1 MRSAGRDEGAVLVL
15 VAVSLLALLAVAAL
29 AIDLGDFRAHRRQLQ
44 TAADAAALAG
54 AMQLPPFSS
63 GANACSQADYYARQN
78 TTQTSAQNLVVNA
91 NLDTSFCQILGGS
104 VRVQPVESKVPYA
117 FGRVLG
123 FVNTSLSA
131 QARARVVYLTRSD
144 GLLPFGVED
153 LRPQTVTLTV
163 DATGQQI
170 PMGTGGCLPATTE
183 GYPYWCGSAYVNS
196 LPPGGSTVSV
206 HVVDTSGSTTDW
218 ANIGYL
224 GSDQPLGTSGVTVK
238 DVLLSPQTDPYLYYT
253 STSTPKTFNVLAHLT
268 GVQSGDK
275 VTLSYDGS
283 SKNASLVPGGTDAD
297 GVWTTASGWTSQTTE
312 STAGQDIQVSLSR
325 GSGKTAQTFTVTAQH
340 AYARDDGD
348 ILQQWTQDRHYVDP
362 SQAANAAGRLVTFN
376 VAFQVLVKGQLLTLK
391 LGGGGAQGNSGNY
404 QGLDLDTTAGSGACH
419 GDTSGTPNT
428 AEEVQYGA
436 CTPYSIGDPVQTQT
450 GNFAG
455 QVANGLDARIGS
467 SPDAWTSLSNPPP
480 PGDPR
485 WMSLI
490 LVPPLTFQNCS
501 GTCTTHVIG
510 FGSFYVTDYGGS
522 KTFPSSLKA
531 GEVRGV
537 FSDRPVSINQY
548 STTCTDPQ
556 GICLAS
562 VALMP
567 WNG

>member
-1 MRSAGRDEGAVLVL
+1 MRRAGGDEGAVLVM
-15 VAVSLLALLAVAAL
+15 VAVFMLVLLAIAAL

-44 TAADAAALAG
+44 SAADAAALAG

-63 GANACSQADYYARQN
+63 GANTCSQADYYARQN
-78 TTQTSAQNLVVNA
+78 TTLTAPQNLVVNG
-91 NLDTSFCQILGGS
+91 NLDTSYCQILGSS
-104 VRVQPVESKVPYA
+104 VRVQPVESNVPYA
-117 FGRVLG
+117 FGKVLG
-123 FVNTSLSA
+123 FINTNLSA
-131 QARARVVYLTRSD
+131 QARARVVYLKRSN

-153 LRPQTVTLTV
+153 LRPQSVTFTI

-170 PMGTGGCLPATTE
+170 VAGSSGCLPNTTE
-183 GYPYWCGSAYVNS
+183 GYPYWCGAGYVNS
-196 LPPGGSTVSV
+196 LPAGGSSVSV
-206 HVVDTSGSTTDW
+206 TVVDTSGTTTTW
-218 ANIGYL
+218 NNIGYI
-224 GSDQPLGTSGVTVK
+224 GSDQPLGASGITVK
-238 DVLLSPQTDPYLYYT
+238 DVTLSPQNDPYLYYT
-253 STSTPKTFNVLAHLT
+253 STATPKTFNVLAHLT
-268 GVQSGDK
+268 GVQNGDK
-275 VTLSYDGS
+275 VTLLYDGS
-283 SKNASLVPGGTDAD
+283 SRNATLLSGTNAD
-297 GVWTTASGWTSQTTE
+297 GIWTAQSSWTSDTSE
-312 STAGQDIQVSLSR
+312 SSAGQAIQVQVKR
-325 GSGKTAQTFTVTAQH
+325 ANQTYGPVTAQA

-348 ILQQWTQDRHYVDP
+348 ILQQWTESSHYIDP
-362 SQAANAAGRLVTFN
+362 SLAANSSGRLVTFN
-376 VAFQVLVKGQLLTLK
+376 VAFQVLVKGQLVTLK
-391 LGGGGAQGNSGNY
+391 LGGGGAQGNSGNF
-404 QGLDLDTTAGSGACH
+404 QGLDLDTTQGSGACH

-436 CTPYSIGDPVQTQT
+436 CTPYSIGDTVQTQT

-467 SPDAWTSLSNPPP
+467 SPNAWTSVSNPPP

-490 LVPPLTFQNCS
+490 LVPPLTFSNCN
-501 GTCTTHVIG
+501 GTCTTKVIG

-522 KTFPSSLKA
+522 KNFSSSLKA

-548 STTCTDPQ
+548 TTNCQDPQ

>member
-1 MRSAGRDEGAVLVL
+1 MGRARGDEGAVLVL

-54 AMQLPPFSS
+54 AMQLPPFGS

-78 TTQTSAQNLVVNA
+78 TTLTSAQNLVVNA
-91 NLDTSFCQILGGS
+91 NLDTGYCQILGSS
-104 VRVQPVESKVPYA
+104 VRVQPDESRVPYA
-117 FGRVLG
+117 FGKVLG
-123 FVNTSLSA
+123 FVNTNLSA
-131 QARARVVYLTRSD
+131 QARARVVYLTRSN

-170 PMGTGGCLPATTE
+170 TLGAGGCLPGTTE

-196 LPPGGSTVSV
+196 LPAGGSTVSV
-206 HVVDTSGSTTDW
+206 TVVDTSGVTTTW
-218 ANIGYL
+218 PNIGYL
-224 GSDQPLGTSGVTVK
+224 GSDRPLGASGITVK
-238 DVLLSPQTDPYLYYT
+238 DVVLSPQTDPFLYYT
-253 STSTPKTFNVLAHLT
+253 STSSPKTLNVLAHLT
-268 GVQSGDK
+268 GVQNGDK

-283 SKNASLVPGGTDAD
+283 GKTATLVSGTNAD
-297 GVWTTASGWTSQTTE
+297 GVWSAQSSWTSQTTE
-312 STAGQDIQVSLSR
+312 SATGQAVQVAVKR
-325 GSGKTAQTFTVTAQH
+325 GNTTYGPVTAQE

-362 SQAANAAGRLVTFN
+362 SLAANAAGRLVTFD
-376 VAFQVLVKGQLLTLK
+376 VAFQVLVKGQLVTLK

-404 QGLDLDTTAGSGACH
+404 QGLDLDTTKGSGACH

-467 SPDAWTSLSNPPP
+467 SPDAWTSVSTPPP

-501 GTCTTHVIG
+501 GTCTTHVVG

-522 KTFPSSLKA
+522 KTFPSPLKA

-537 FSDRPVSINQY
+537 FSDRPVAINQY
-548 STTCTDPQ
+548 STTCSDPQ

-567 WNG
+567 WSG

>member
-1 MRSAGRDEGAVLVL
+1 MRRAGREEGSVLVL

-29 AIDLGDFRAHRRQLQ
+29 AVDLGDFRAHRRQLQ
-44 TAADAAALAG
+44 TSADAAALAG
-54 AMQLPPFSS
+54 AMQLPPFAS
-63 GANACSQADYYARQN
+63 GANTCSQADYYARQN
-78 TTQTSAQNLVVNA
+78 TTLTSAKNLVVNA
-91 NLDTSFCQILGGS
+91 NLDTSYCQILGAS

-123 FVNTSLSA
+123 FINTDISA
-131 QARARVVYLTRSD
+131 RARARVVYLTRSN

-153 LRPQTVTLTV
+153 LRPQTVTVTI

-170 PMGTGGCLPATTE
+170 TLGTGGCLPNTTE
-183 GYPYWCGSAYVNS
+183 GYPYWCGSGYVNG
-196 LPPGGSTVSV
+196 LPAGGSTVSV
-206 HVVDTSGSTTDW
+206 TAIDTSGTSTTW
-218 ANIGYL
+218 SNIGYV
-224 GSDQPLGTSGVTVK
+224 GSDQPLGASGITVK
-238 DVLLSPQTDPYLYYT
+238 DTVLSPQTDPFLYYT
-253 STSTPKTFNVLAHLT
+253 STSTPKALNVLAHLT
-268 GVQSGDK
+268 GVQNGDK

-283 SKNASLVPGGTDAD
+283 SKSASLVSGTNAD
-297 GVWTTASGWTSQTTE
+297 GVWTTQSGWTSQTTE
-312 STAGQDIQVSLSR
+312 STGGQAVQVQVKR
-325 GSGKTAQTFTVTAQH
+325 GNKTYGPVTAQA

-348 ILQQWTQDRHYVDP
+348 LLQQWTQDRHYVDP
-362 SQAANAAGRLVTFN
+362 SLAANAAGRLVTFD
-376 VAFQVLVKGQLLTLK
+376 VAFQVLVKGQLVTLK

-404 QGLDLDTTAGSGACH
+404 QGLDLDATAGSGACH

-467 SPDAWTSLSNPPP
+467 SPNRWTSVASPPP

-490 LVPPLTFQNCS
+490 LVPPLTFANCN
-501 GTCTTHVIG
+501 GTCTTHVVG

-522 KTFPSSLKA
+522 KTFSSSLKA

-548 STTCTDPQ
+548 STNCTDPQ

-567 WNG
+567 WDG

>member
-1 MRSAGRDEGAVLVL
+1 MRRAGTEEGSVLVL
-15 VAVSLLALLAVAAL
+15 VAVSLIALLAVAAL
-29 AIDLGDFRAHRRQLQ
+29 AVDLGDFRAHRRQLQ

-54 AMQLPPFSS
+54 AMQLPPFAS
-63 GANACSQADYYARQN
+63 GANTCSQADYYARQN
-78 TTQTSAQNLVVNA
+78 TTQTSAQNLVANA
-91 NLDTSFCQILGGS
+91 NLDTSYCQILGSS

-117 FGRVLG
+117 FGKVLG
-123 FVNTSLSA
+123 FINTSLSA
-131 QARARVVYLTRSD
+131 QARARVVYLTRSN

-153 LRPQTVTLTV
+153 LRPQTVTVTV

-170 PMGTGGCLPATTE
+170 TLGTGGCLPATTE
-183 GYPYWCGSAYVNS
+183 GYPYWCGSGYVNS
-196 LPPGGSTVSV
+196 LPAGGSTVSV
-206 HVVDTSGSTTDW
+206 TAVDTSGTTTTW
-218 ANIGYL
+218 SNIGYL
-224 GSDQPLGTSGVTVK
+224 GSDQPLDTSGISVK
-238 DVLLSPQTDPYLYYT
+238 DVVLSPQTDPFLYYT
-253 STSTPKTFNVLAHLT
+253 STSAPKTLNVLAHLI
-268 GVQSGDK
+268 GVQNGDK

-283 SKNASLVPGGTDAD
+283 AKTASLVSGTNAD
-297 GVWTTASGWTSQTTE
+297 GVWTAQSSWTSQTSE
-312 STAGQDIQVSLSR
+312 STAGQAIQVQVKR
-325 GSGKTAQTFTVTAQH
+325 GNKTFGPVTAQA

-348 ILQQWTQDRHYVDP
+348 LLQQWTQNRHYVDP
-362 SQAANAAGRLVTFN
+362 SLAANAAGRLVTFD
-376 VAFQVLVKGQLLTLK
+376 VAFQVLVKGQVLTLK

-404 QGLDLDTTAGSGACH
+404 QGLDLDATKGSGACH
-419 GDTSGTPNT
+419 GDTGGTPNT

-467 SPDAWTSLSNPPP
+467 SPNAWTSVSSPPP

-501 GTCTTHVIG
+501 GTCTTHVVG

-556 GICLAS
+556 DICLAS

>member
-1 MRSAGRDEGAVLVL
+1 MRRAGKEEGAVLVL

-54 AMQLPPFSS
+54 AMQLPPFAS
-63 GANACSQADYYARQN
+63 GANTCSQADYYARQN
-78 TTQTSAQNLVVNA
+78 TTLTSAQNLVSNA
-91 NLDTSFCQILGGS
+91 DLDTGYCQVLGGS
-104 VRVQPVESKVPYA
+104 VRVQPLESKVPYA

-123 FVNTSLSA
+123 FINTSLSA
-131 QARARVVYLTRSD
+131 QARARVVYLTRSN

-170 PMGTGGCLPATTE
+170 ALGTGGCLPATAE
-183 GYPYWCGSAYVNS
+183 GYPYWCGSGYVNS
-196 LPPGGSTVSV
+196 LPAGGSTVSV
-206 HVVDTSGSTTDW
+206 TAVDTSGTTTTWSD
-218 ANIGYL
+218 IGYL
-224 GSDQPLGTSGVTVK
+224 GSDQPLDTSGVTVK
-238 DVLLSPQTDPYLYYT
+238 DVVLSPQTDPYVYYT
-253 STSTPKTFNVLAHLT
+253 STSTPKTFNVLAHLA
-268 GVQSGDK
+268 GVQNGDK
-275 VTLSYDGS
+275 VTLLYDGA
-283 SKNASLVPGGTDAD
+283 SKNASLVSGTNAD
-297 GVWTTASGWTSQTTE
+297 GVWTAQSTWTSQATE
-312 STAGQDIQVSLSR
+312 AASGQAIQVQIKR
-325 GSGKTAQTFTVTAQH
+325 GNKTYGPVTAQD

-362 SQAANAAGRLVTFN
+362 SLAANAAGRLVTFN
-376 VAFQVLVKGQLLTLK
+376 VAFQVLVKGRLVTLK
-391 LGGGGAQGNSGNY
+391 LGGGGAQGNSGNF
-404 QGLDLDTTAGSGACH
+404 QGLDLDTTKGSGACH

-467 SPDAWTSLSNPPP
+467 APDGWTSVSNPPP

-490 LVPPLTFQNCS
+490 LVPPLTFQGCT

-522 KTFPSSLKA
+522 KTFQSSLKA
-531 GEVRGV
+531 GEVRGI

-556 GICLAS
+556 DICLAS